1 MPVLER
7 GKQGAKKEEKKMSR
21 RKGWQGCW
29 AGCILGIF
37 SHGGLQGGLQGAGYG
52 PPGFWDPALGLLTGF
67 FPGDDQRGAG
77 PEDRGRLGRR
87 TGLKAGLKAGAE
99 LEGSR
104 VEQPAPKAPK
114 DSKDSMHRVVAYL
127 ELPGTRER
135 YVITAGA
142 QVVRITGAGE
152 LSVVGVVTDP
162 GDSPF
167 LCLIRTATLVLG
179 VWSDGRLVDTASG
192 VLLGRVVA
200 VDGPGTPPPCTPLE
214 GEGARG
220 GSGEK
225 NGGQRRSP
233 DPQPGGAA
241 AG

>member
-1 MPVLER
+1 
-7 GKQGAKKEEKKMSR
+7 
-21 RKGWQGCW
+21 
-29 AGCILGIF
+29 
-37 SHGGLQGGLQGAGYG
+37 
-52 PPGFWDPALGLLTGF
+52 
-67 FPGDDQRGAG
+67 
-77 PEDRGRLGRR
+77 
-87 TGLKAGLKAGAE
+87 
-99 LEGSR
+99 
-104 VEQPAPKAPK
+104 
-114 DSKDSMHRVVAYL
+114 MHRVVAYL

-200 VDGPGTPPPCTPLE
+200 VGGPGAPPPCTPLE

-225 NGGQRRSP
+225 DGGQGRSP
-233 DPQPGGAA
+233 DPQPGGGGGWAKEKA
-241 AG
+241 CPGLFLGVFPGLFRG

>member
-1 MPVLER
+1 
-7 GKQGAKKEEKKMSR
+7 MSR

-29 AGCILGIF
+29 AGCILGIC
-37 SHGGLQGGLQGAGYG
+37 SPGGLQGGLQGAGYG
-52 PPGFWDPALGLLTGF
+52 PPGIWDPGLGLFTGF
-67 FPGDDQRGAG
+67 FPGD
-77 PEDRGRLGRR
+77 DRGRLGRR
-87 TGLKAGLKAGAE
+87 TGLKAGPEAE

-104 VEQPAPKAPK
+104 VERPAPKAPK
-114 DSKDSMHRVVAYL
+114 DSQDSMHRVVAYL

-162 GDSPF
+162 GNSPF

-200 VDGPGTPPPCTPLE
+200 VGGPGTPPPCTPLE

-225 NGGQRRSP
+225 DGGQGRSP
-233 DPQPGGAA
+233 DPQPGGGGGWAKEKA
-241 AG
+241 CPGLFLGVFPGLFRG

>member
-1 MPVLER
+1 
-7 GKQGAKKEEKKMSR
+7 
-21 RKGWQGCW
+21 
-29 AGCILGIF
+29 
-37 SHGGLQGGLQGAGYG
+37 
-52 PPGFWDPALGLLTGF
+52 
-67 FPGDDQRGAG
+67 
-77 PEDRGRLGRR
+77 
-87 TGLKAGLKAGAE
+87 
-99 LEGSR
+99 
-104 VEQPAPKAPK
+104 
-114 DSKDSMHRVVAYL
+114 MHRVVAYL

-200 VDGPGTPPPCTPLE
+200 VGGPGTPPPCTPLE

-225 NGGQRRSP
+225 DGEQWRSP
-233 DPQPGGAA
+233 DPQPGVGGGWVKEKACP
-241 AG
+241 GFFPGLVRGLFRG